1 MAENDDS
8 TSILVILFFL
18 FVLGFLITTCK
29 QCMRI
34 YKPDETIPLEYQRQM
49 QEYNNIQQAQRAQEV
64 PPKYEDIVESPPE
77 Y

>member
-18 FVLGFLITTCK
+18 FVLGFLVTTCK

-34 YKPDETIPLEYQRQM
+34 YSPDDNIPIDYQRQM
-49 QEYNNIQQAQRAQEV
+49 QEYNNRQHTLQSQEI
-64 PPKYEDIVESPPE
+64 PPKYEDIVEHPPE